1 MPIPNPKAPFWPWA
15 RCTSRHPRRAIFAKV
30 PITLARESTGAWIP
44 PVGARVLLLESSR
57 SHSECL
63 HAQIRFLNAVG
74 VPVHLWINADSPF
87 RLPAD
92 EHVVDMQTIS
102 GTGLS
107 DRLRTGLALRR
118 YARQHRITT
127 VLFNTAHGLFT
138 RDVAYL
144 LAGTGVRLAGLC
156 HHAEKMGVGAT
167 QNLISRRVHRYF
179 VLHPY
184 MKRWAKPTP
193 GVTIEPFYNIFF
205 VDPTEQGSPVL
216 PAPGE
221 EIRVVLPGGFEPNRR
236 DYPCLLHLARTGQIP
251 PSMKIVLLGDC
262 TANEHGLA
270 LRDTLRA
277 EGLDHHFVLF
287 EGYVSDEVFFE
298 EMRRAAVVLP
308 LLHPGLFYWHIFSQ
322 YSISGSYNLAFA
334 FRKPILSVTQPFSSY
349 EIFRDVGLFYQPE
362 ALGILLQRIAADPAG
377 VLGPCIQA
385 YRHLPELGF
394 SYQARHYAEFLL
406 G

>member
-1 MPIPNPKAPFWPWA
+1 M
-15 RCTSRHPRRAIFAKV
+15 
-30 PITLARESTGAWIP
+30 PITLLREPNRAGVP
-44 PVGARVLLLESSR
+44 PAGARVLLLESSR

-63 HAQIRFLNAVG
+63 HAQIRFLNACG
-74 VPVHLWINADSPF
+74 VPVYLWINAGSPF

-92 EHVVDMQTIS
+92 ELVVETRTLS
-102 GTGLS
+102 GTSLT

-118 YARQHRITT
+118 YVREQGITT

-167 QNLISRRVHRYF
+167 QNLISRRVHHYF

-193 GVTIEPFYNIFF
+193 GVTIESFYNIFF
-205 VDPTEQGSPVL
+205 VDPAEQGAPVL
-216 PAPGE
+216 PAVGE
-221 EIRVVLPGGFEPNRR
+221 EVRVVLPGGFEPNRR
-236 DYPCLLHLARTGQIP
+236 DYPALQQLARTGQIP
-251 PSMKIVLLGDC
+251 ERMKIVLLGDC
-262 TANEHGLA
+262 TANEHGLV

-277 EGLDHHFVLF
+277 EGLERHFVLF

-334 FRKPILSVTQPFSSY
+334 FRKPILSVTEPFSSY
-349 EIFRDVGLFYQPE
+349 EIFRNVGLFYEPA
-362 ALGILLQRIAADPAG
+362 ALGALLQRIAADPAG
-377 VLGPCIQA
+377 VLGPCIAA
-385 YRHLPELGF
+385 YKDLPELDF
-394 SYQARHYAEFLL
+394 EYQARHYAEFLL